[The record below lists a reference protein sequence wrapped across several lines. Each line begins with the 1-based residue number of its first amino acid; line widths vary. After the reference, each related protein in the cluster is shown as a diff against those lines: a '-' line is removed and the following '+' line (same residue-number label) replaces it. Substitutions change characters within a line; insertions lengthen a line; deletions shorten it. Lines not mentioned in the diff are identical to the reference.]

1 MTVLVTKS
9 RERRNNSVRGL
20 SAMTTDHQPPIP
32 AEDRARL
39 GQTAYKRDLAYQHL
53 GIQPESVERV
63 PFLWPNLRGIARR
76 LNRDRAE
83 DAPVVCPLD
92 LLQWS
97 EDPAAHKVL
106 QKYLSVPESYR
117 RLLPAEAYCCAAGV
131 SPWRILEIVTGVA
144 VRLGTQSSAILA
156 AIWHP
161 RVVEKTIEMALTDEG
176 TADRNALHRAT
187 GFTPL
192 PKGSTTIVNVQQN
205 AQGQVA
211 TVAAPRP
218 EDTIRILSARF
229 NEARL
234 TRPAPPMSDAA
245 DAIAQGNEAGDDQAL
260 HPRGPCG

>member
-1 MTVLVTKS
+1 MSDKL
-9 RERRNNSVRGL
+9 
-20 SAMTTDHQPPIP
+20 QPEQTRTGVPSGY
-32 AEDRARL
+32 

-53 GIQPESVERV
+53 GINSQDVERV

-76 LNRDRAE
+76 LNRGRAE
-83 DAPVVCPLD
+83 DAPLVCPLD

-97 EDPAAHKVL
+97 EDPEARKVL

-117 RLLPAEAYCCAAGV
+117 RLLPAEAYCCAAAV

-144 VRLGTQSSAILA
+144 VRLGAQASAILA

-176 TADRNALHRAT
+176 TVDRNALHRAT

-205 AQGQVA
+205 SHGQVPS
-211 TVAAPRP
+211 VAAPRP
-218 EDTIRILSARF
+218 EDTIRILAARF
-229 NEARL
+229 NEERQ
-234 TRPAPPMSDAA
+234 TPPVPPVRDT
-245 DAIAQGNEAGDDQAL
+245 INVTTQRNQA
-260 HPRGPCG
+260 C

>member
-53 GIQPESVERV
+53 GLDPQDVERV

-245 DAIAQGNEAGDDQAL
+245 DAIAHGNEAGDDQAL